1 MPFLAYKCVVIAA
14 GELLDSG
21 SDEDTTL
28 LLTILTASA
37 VAMLACVVVFKPFR
51 DKEDGQEG
59 FSGADKAEIIALAS
73 MLLNLATGWVCWLIK
88 QERPLKFWEE
98 LVFIIIGLLC
108 VCAPLVYMRMQWS
121 KARKQQE
128 QELEDGDQEQG
139 NATKNLEQKTEKKA
153 EKKTE
158 KKTKKK
164 TEKKTK
170 KKTEKKAEEKAEE
183 KTEKKTDGQVVAF
196 DNPVVDEYLKVV
208 ASFSRDGAFLKGQA
222 SSLALTSAASA
233 RQLPDSCGTEA
244 AEQ

>member
-1 MPFLAYKCVVIAA
+1 MSLLAQAWILLKYKPSCYWFEVPFLAYKCVVIAA

-37 VAMLACVVVFKPFR
+37 IALLACVVVFKPFR

-59 FSGADKAEIIALAS
+59 FSGADKAEIIALVS
-73 MLLNLATGWVCWLIK
+73 MLVNLATGWVCWLIK

-108 VCAPLVYMRMQWS
+108 VCAPLVFMASEWY
-121 KARKQQE
+121 KAKKQQE

-139 NATKNLEQKTEKKA
+139 NATKNLEQKTEKA

-164 TEKKTK
+164 TEKKAE
-170 KKTEKKAEEKAEE
+170 KKTEEKTKK
-183 KTEKKTDGQVVAF
+183 KTEKKTDGQVVAI
-196 DNPVVDEYLKVV
+196 DNPVVDE
-208 ASFSRDGAFLKGQA
+208 
-222 SSLALTSAASA
+222 
-233 RQLPDSCGTEA
+233 
-244 AEQ
+244 

>member
-1 MPFLAYKCVVIAA
+1 MSLLAQAWILLKYKPSCYWFEVPFLAYKCVVIAA

-37 VAMLACVVVFKPFR
+37 LAMLALVVVFKPFR
-51 DKEDGQEG
+51 DKEDGQKG

-73 MLLNLATGWVCWLIK
+73 MLVNLATGWVCWLIK

-108 VCAPLVYMRMQWS
+108 VCAPLVYMGMEWLKS
-121 KARKQQE
+121 RKQQEQEQDQE

-164 TEKKTK
+164 N
-170 KKTEKKAEEKAEE
+170 EKKAEEKAEE

-196 DNPVVDEYLKVV
+196 DNPVVDE
-208 ASFSRDGAFLKGQA
+208 
-222 SSLALTSAASA
+222 
-233 RQLPDSCGTEA
+233 
-244 AEQ
+244 